1 MSVCVR
7 AFLHVCVGVWVNN
20 NLSLVPN
27 TCMSATCECGCQGW
41 CVYVLRET
49 NHFSITIP
57 HQLFLA
63 SPTSPSPNLF
73 VSILFVLFLVL
84 SCFKS
89 ACSVLLSACDGHV
102 SSEPWSIFH
111 TLLCCCIYRLQKE
124 RIHLFFYGITAAS
137 LFMMRYL

>member
-49 NHFSITIP
+49 GTVTGS
-57 HQLFLA
+57 
-63 SPTSPSPNLF
+63 
-73 VSILFVLFLVL
+73 
-84 SCFKS
+84 KS
-89 ACSVLLSACDGHV
+89 
-102 SSEPWSIFH
+102 
-111 TLLCCCIYRLQKE
+111 
-124 RIHLFFYGITAAS
+124 
-137 LFMMRYL
+137 